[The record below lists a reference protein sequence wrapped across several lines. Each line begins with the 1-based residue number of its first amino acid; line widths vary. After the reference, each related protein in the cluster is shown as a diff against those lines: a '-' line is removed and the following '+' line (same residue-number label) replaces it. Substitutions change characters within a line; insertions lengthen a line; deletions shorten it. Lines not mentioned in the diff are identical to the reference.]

1 MSPDAAAEGGVEG
14 GSSLAA
20 AVENWSERQLLRVE
34 AKSPHTVSA
43 YASDVRQ
50 FLGWAG
56 RRGKEGMDAWA
67 LPVLRAYMS
76 VLATRGLQARSVIR
90 KVAALRS
97 FGKYLFRRDLID
109 SDPSVLLVLPRAGSR
124 LPRFIPESEIAG
136 LLDGPWTQ
144 EPRAVRDRAILELLY
159 ATGIRLSELVGI
171 DRKDVDLASGTI
183 RVLGKGRKE
192 RIACFGPPAE
202 RALRAYMAMTPVARP
217 LFVGPSG
224 RRLTPRT
231 VQRRVRLHLGR
242 LARAGGASPHAL
254 RHSFATHLLDR
265 GADIRMIQELLGHA
279 GLGTTQ
285 VYTHVSIEALRDAV
299 DRFHPRAG

>member
-1 MSPDAAAEGGVEG
+1 M
-14 GSSLAA
+14 
-20 AVENWSERQLLRVE
+20 ENWSERQLLRVE
-34 AKSPHTVSA
+34 AKSPHTVAA
-43 YASDVRQ
+43 YASDLRQ
-50 FLGWAG
+50 FLAWAEK
-56 RRGKEGMDAWA
+56 RGKGGLDAWS

-76 VLATRGLQARSVIR
+76 VLSTRGIQPRSVIR

-97 FGKYLFRRDLID
+97 FGRYLHRRNLIPA
-109 SDPSVLLVLPRAGSR
+109 DPSVLLVLPRAGSR
-124 LPRFIPESEIAG
+124 LPRFIPESEIAS
-136 LLDGPWTQ
+136 LLDGPWPDD
-144 EPRAVRDRAILELLY
+144 PRSIRDRAILELLY
-159 ATGIRLSELVGI
+159 ATGIRLSELVGL
-171 DRKDVDLASGTI
+171 DREDVDLAGGSV

-192 RIACFGPPAE
+192 RIACFGPPAAA
-202 RALRAYMAMTPVARP
+202 ALRAHMAATPGQRP
-217 LFVGPSG
+217 LFCGPSG
-224 RRLTPRT
+224 KRLAHRS

-299 DRFHPRAG
+299 DRFHPRGR

>member
-1 MSPDAAAEGGVEG
+1 V
-14 GSSLAA
+14 
-20 AVENWSERQLLRVE
+20 
-34 AKSPHTVSA
+34 
-43 YASDVRQ
+43 
-50 FLGWAG
+50 
-56 RRGKEGMDAWA
+56 
-67 LPVLRAYMS
+67 
-76 VLATRGLQARSVIR
+76 QARSVIR

-97 FGKYLFRRDLID
+97 FGRYLYRRDLIA

-124 LPRFIPESEIAG
+124 LPRFIPESELAS
-136 LLDGPWTQ
+136 LLDGKWPDD
-144 EPRAVRDRAILELLY
+144 PRSTRDRAILELLY

-171 DRKDVDLASGTI
+171 DREDVDLAGRTV

-192 RIACFGPPAE
+192 RIACFGPPAAE
-202 RALRAYMAMTPVARP
+202 ALRAHMAASPGQLP
-217 LFVGPSG
+217 LFCGPSG
-224 RRLTPRT
+224 KRLTPRT
-231 VQRRVRLHLGR
+231 VQRRVRAHLGR

-299 DRFHPRAG
+299 DRFHPRGH